1 MLAGVDR
8 SNAPRERECVCV
20 NVSMGDTRNESS
32 AELLARVRASFT
44 EHARVM
50 AATRD
55 ALEAPIVAAAELMIE
70 ALRGGAKLLSFGNG
84 GSAADA
90 QHLAAE
96 LAGRFDRERPALPAL
111 ALTANSSDLT
121 AIGNDYGFAQVFARL
136 VEAHGKPGDVAIAIS
151 TSGNSENVL
160 RGVDAARARGL
171 RSIGLIGKGGGK
183 LAARVD
189 VAINV
194 PSDVTARVQEAHG
207 TIIHLLCELV
217 ELALFARPL
226 RP

>member
-1 MLAGVDR
+1 MLPITVPLPAAA
-8 SNAPRERECVCV
+8 S
-20 NVSMGDTRNESS
+20 VSMADARHDTSP
-32 AELLARVRASFT
+32 ELLARVRASFA

-50 AATRD
+50 AATLD
-55 ALEAPIVAAAELMIE
+55 AAAVPIAAAAALMIE
-70 ALRGGAKLLSFGNG
+70 ALRGGAKILTFGNG

-121 AIGNDYGFAQVFARL
+121 AIGNDYGFAHVFARL
-136 VEAHGKPGDVAIAIS
+136 VEAHGRPGDVAIAIS

-160 RGVDAARARGL
+160 RAVDVARARGM

-189 VAINV
+189 VAVSV
-194 PSDVTARVQEAHG
+194 PADVTARVQEAHA
-207 TIIHLLCELV
+207 TIVHVLCELV
-217 ELALFARPL
+217 EVALFPQPSL
-226 RP
+226 P

>member
-1 MLAGVDR
+1 MLTIAVPFPAAASVIMADAR
-8 SNAPRERECVCV
+8 HDTSSER
-20 NVSMGDTRNESS
+20 
-32 AELLARVRASFT
+32 LARVRASFA

-50 AATRD
+50 AATLD
-55 ALEAPIVAAAELMIE
+55 AAALPISAAAALMIE
-70 ALRGGAKLLSFGNG
+70 ALRSGAKIVTFGNG

-121 AIGNDYGFAQVFARL
+121 AIGNDYGFAHVFARL
-136 VEAHGKPGDVAIAIS
+136 VEAHGRPGDVAIAIS

-160 RGVDAARARGL
+160 RAVDAARARGMH
-171 RSIGLIGKGGGK
+171 SIGLIGKGGGK

-189 VAINV
+189 VAVSV
-194 PSDVTARVQEAHG
+194 PADGTARVQEAHG
-207 TIIHLLCELV
+207 TIVHVLCELV
-217 ELALFARPL
+217 ELALFPQPSRP
-226 RP
+226 